1 MIPLPQILVVE
12 DNATFRALLAA
23 RLEALGAVTVGV
35 EDVDTAITALERE
48 PFDLVMTDHQLPR
61 GTGLDVLA
69 YVARRFPELPRVLM
83 SATVDPELRRRAVL
97 ADAVYDKDELLRVLP
112 LVVPREAIAA

>member
-12 DNATFRALLAA
+12 DNANFRALLAA
-23 RLEALGAVTVGV
+23 RLEALGAVAVAV
-35 EDVDTAITALERE
+35 EDIDAAITALERE
-48 PFDLVMTDHQLPR
+48 PFDLVLTDHHLPR

-83 SATVDPELRRRAVL
+83 SASVDAELRTRAVL
-97 ADAVYDKDELLRVLP
+97 ADAVYGKDELLRVLP
-112 LVVPREAIAA
+112 MVVPREVLAA